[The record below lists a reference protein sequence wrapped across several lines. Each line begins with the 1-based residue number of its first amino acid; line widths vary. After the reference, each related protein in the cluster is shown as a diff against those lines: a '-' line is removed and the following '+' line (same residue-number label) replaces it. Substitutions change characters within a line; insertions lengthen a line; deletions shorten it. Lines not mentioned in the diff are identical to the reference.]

1 MNDNDPGSSRVIRLR
16 VLHLDTHTTDLG
28 DVSAIGVAELDMC
41 GTDAVIG
48 AIRTEPF
55 DPADRPCTPAD
66 FTAAATWPDQVD
78 VLVAYDLSRVEDV
91 VPADMPG
98 FACWIGVG
106 RLLTQLGHD
115 VIDKGPTGMA
125 IELGQGAGLTMA
137 PTDGT
142 TAARDAV
149 ATALLAAHLYPRMDL
164 ASMLR
169 FSRAKTKPLWS
180 LPDLHDWSGWAG
192 LPRADL
198 HWLADH
204 QEARRLAGLDPDPV
218 ISDAV
223 SHRAVVELNRRRIWA
238 RVD

>member
-1 MNDNDPGSSRVIRLR
+1 MNDNSPDAGRVIRLR
-16 VLHLDTHTTDLG
+16 VLHPDTHTTDPA
-28 DVSAIGVAELDMC
+28 DVTAIGVAELDMC

-48 AIRTEPF
+48 AIRTETF
-55 DPADRPCTPAD
+55 DATERPCTRAD
-66 FTAAATWPDQVD
+66 FATAATWPDQVD

-91 VPADMPG
+91 RPADMPG

-125 IELGQGAGLTMA
+125 IELGQGAGLAMA

-149 ATALLAAHLYPRMDL
+149 ATALLAAHLYPRMGL
-164 ASMLR
+164 ARMLR
-169 FSRAKTKPLWS
+169 FSRAKTRPLWS
-180 LPDLHDWSGWAG
+180 LPNPHDWSGWAG

-198 HWLADH
+198 DWLADH
-204 QEARRLAGLDPDPV
+204 QEARRLADLPPDPV
-218 ISDAV
+218 ITDAV

>member
-1 MNDNDPGSSRVIRLR
+1 MNDNDPGSGRVIRLR
-16 VLHLDTHTTDLG
+16 VLHLDTHSTDLA
-28 DVSAIGVAELDMC
+28 DVSAIGLAELDMC

-48 AIRTEPF
+48 AIRTNTF
-55 DPADRPCTPAD
+55 DPAERPCTRQD
-66 FTAAATWPDQVD
+66 FAAAATWPDPVN
-78 VLVAYDLSRVEDV
+78 VLVTYDLSRVEDV
-91 VPADMPG
+91 RPPDIPG
-98 FACWIGVG
+98 FASWIGVG

-115 VIDKGPTGMA
+115 VIDKGPAGMA

-149 ATALLAAHLYPRMDL
+149 ATALLAAHLYPRMGL
-164 ASMLR
+164 ASMHR
-169 FSRAKTKPLWS
+169 FSRAKTRPLWS
-180 LPDLHDWSGWAG
+180 LPDLHDWSGWAS

-198 HWLADH
+198 DWLADH
-204 QEARRLAGLDPDPV
+204 QEARRLAGLGPDPV
-218 ISDAV
+218 ITEAV